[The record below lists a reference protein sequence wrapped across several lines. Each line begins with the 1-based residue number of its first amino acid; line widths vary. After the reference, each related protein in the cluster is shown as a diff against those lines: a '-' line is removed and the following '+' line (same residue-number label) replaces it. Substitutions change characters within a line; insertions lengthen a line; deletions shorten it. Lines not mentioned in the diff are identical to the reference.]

1 MGLTQ
6 VPTGGPCRELALE
19 AGRILKLPEGEEKSK
34 MMSQGLQM
42 IVQQDCMNELG
53 YWKLVEDFCKVDR
66 NFTYVT
72 GVGRPGEP
80 NPTCQTIDFDGV
92 QAAVWCMKKD
102 KSGDYYPRMKTRK
115 DVCNEK
121 GLKSKW
127 HETAAK
133 YCRTY
138 PEDDWCR
145 CYNVKENKKICDGK
159 GTKYGPDAKPAAGCN
174 LYDTLERNKPFLKDG
189 YNILK
194 DNMFCTQK
202 TCSRPKFQY
211 IPKGGMGN
219 CKTSYNFCGKDIDI
233 VNTSNAKIALACNE
247 GMSDSEKPEW
257 WDEES
262 DDDSWLNEVRQ
273 PPFDKFPLNKL
284 PITEFP
290 EEFDWEDDNVKNLTY
305 FSVGSISLCCI
316 CMIMIRIFLKSRQV

>member
-6 VPTGGPCRELALE
+6 VPTGGPCRELAME

-42 IVQQDCMNELG
+42 IVQQDCMDELG

-159 GTKYGPDAKPAAGCN
+159 GTKYGPDAKPAAGCD
-174 LYDTLERNKPFLKDG
+174 LYDRLEESKVFYKDG

-194 DNMFCTQK
+194 DNMYCTRK

-211 IPKGGMGN
+211 IPKGGMDN
-219 CKTSYNFCGKDIDI
+219 CKTSYKFCGKDINI
-233 VNTSNAKIALACNE
+233 VNTSSSDMVLACNE

>member
-6 VPTGGPCRELALE
+6 VPTGGPCRELGLE
-19 AGRILKLPEGEEKSK
+19 AGRILKLPDGEEKSK
-34 MMSQGLQM
+34 KMSQGLQM
-42 IVQQDCMNELG
+42 IASQDCEKELG
-53 YWKLVEDFCKVDR
+53 YYDLVDEFCLRDSH
-66 NFTYVT
+66 FTMQI
-72 GVGRPGEP
+72 GNGE
-80 NPTCQTIDFDGV
+80 TCMDADINGV
-92 QAAVWCMKKD
+92 QAAVWCMRKD
-102 KSGDYYPRMKTRK
+102 EPGDYYPRMKTRK

-159 GTKYGPDAKPAAGCN
+159 GTKYGPDAKPAAGCD
-174 LYDTLERNKPFLKDG
+174 LYDRLEESKVFYKDG
-189 YNILK
+189 YEILK
-194 DNMFCTQK
+194 NNMYCTRK
-202 TCSRPKFQY
+202 TCSRPEFQY
-211 IPKGGMGN
+211 IPKGGMDN
-219 CKTSYNFCGKDIDI
+219 CKTSYKFCGKDINI
-233 VNTSNAKIALACNE
+233 VNTSSSDMVLACNE

>member
-6 VPTGGPCRELALE
+6 APTGGPCSELKAE
-19 AGRILKLPEGEEKSK
+19 SARILKLPEGEEKSK
-34 MMSQGLQM
+34 MMSRGLQM
-42 IVQQDCMNELG
+42 IVTQKCKEELG
-53 YWKLVEDFCKVDR
+53 YDGLVDQFCEVDR
-66 NFTYVT
+66 NFTYAI
-72 GVGRPGEP
+72 GD
-80 NPTCQTIDFDGV
+80 NSTCQTLDFHGIK
-92 QAAVWCMKKD
+92 ASVWCMKKD
-102 KSGDYYPRMKTRK
+102 EPGDYYPRMKTRK

-133 YCRTY
+133 YCKTY

-145 CYNVKENKKICDGK
+145 CYNVKENKQICDRK

-174 LYDTLERNKPFLKDG
+174 LYDTLENNKVFYKDG

-194 DNMFCTQK
+194 DNLYCTRK
-202 TCSRPKFQY
+202 TCSRPEFQY
-211 IPKGGMGN
+211 IPKGGMDN
-219 CKTSYNFCGKDIDI
+219 CKPSYKFCGKDIDI
-233 VNTSNAKIALACNE
+233 VNTSSGKIVLACNE
-247 GMSDSEKPEW
+247 GMSDSELPEW
-257 WDEES
+257 WDEEL
-262 DDDSWLNEVRQ
+262 DDDSWLNEERQ

-305 FSVGSISLCCI
+305 FSVGSVSLCSL
-316 CMIMIRIFLKSRQV
+316 CMIIIMLVFSGSKRI

>member
-42 IVQQDCMNELG
+42 IVQQDCMDELG
-53 YWKLVEDFCKVDR
+53 YSKLVEDFCKVDR

-80 NPTCQTIDFDGV
+80 NPTCQTIDFNGA

-133 YCRTY
+133 YCKTY

-233 VNTSNAKIALACNE
+233 VNTSNAKIALACNA

>member
-6 VPTGGPCRELALE
+6 VPTGGPCRDLALQATE
-19 AGRILKLPEGEEKSK
+19 INKLPEGEEKSE
-34 MMSQGLQM
+34 MMSKGLQM
-42 IVQQDCMNELG
+42 IVTQKCKEELG
-53 YWKLVEDFCKVDR
+53 YDRLVDHFCKVDR
-66 NFTYVT
+66 NFTYAI
-72 GVGRPGEP
+72 GD
-80 NPTCQTIDFDGV
+80 NSTCQTLDVDGV
-92 QAAVWCMKKD
+92 KAAVWCMKKNEP
-102 KSGDYYPRMKTRK
+102 GDYYPRMKTRK
-115 DVCNEK
+115 DVCNET

-159 GTKYGPDAKPAAGCN
+159 GTKYGPDVKPAAGCN

-194 DNMFCTQK
+194 DNMYCTQK

-211 IPKGGMGN
+211 IPKGGMDS
-219 CKTSYNFCGKDIDI
+219 CKTSYKFCDKDIDI
-233 VNTSNAKIALACNE
+233 VNTSNAKITLACNA
-247 GMSDSEKPEW
+247 GMPDSEKPEW

-290 EEFDWEDDNVKNLTY
+290 EEFDWEDDNVKYLTY
-305 FSVGSISLCCI
+305 FSVGSVSLCCI
-316 CMIMIRIFLKSRQV
+316 CMIMIMSILKSRRV